1 MSDIFREV
9 DEDVRRD
16 SAAALWQKY
25 SIVVYGFAF
34 LIVALTAA
42 YRGYEYWHTKQ
53 AETAGAQFEAA
64 VDLAQSGKVDEAKAA
79 LEKLRAE
86 GPMGYALLSRF
97 QIAALTAKTDAVAG
111 AKAYDAIADDTSVE
125 ATMRDTARLQSA
137 LLNVDSLS
145 TNDLQSRLAPLTI
158 GTNPFRNSAREL
170 LGLSA
175 LKANDFDNAGRWFDA
190 IVTDAGA
197 PQGIRARADAFLG
210 LVKSAKP
217 VPKPAG

>member
-25 SIVVYGFAF
+25 SIVVYGLAF
-34 LIVALTAA
+34 LIVAMTAS
-42 YRGYEYWHTKQ
+42 YRGYEYLRIQK
-53 AETAGAQFEAA
+53 AETSGAQFEAA
-64 VDLAQSGKVDEAKAA
+64 LELVQAGKSDEAKIA
-79 LEKLRAE
+79 LEKLRSE

-97 QIAALTAKTDAVAG
+97 QLAALLAKTDAASG
-111 AKAYDAIADDTSVE
+111 AKAYDVLADDTSLD
-125 ATMRDTARLQSA
+125 ATFRDTARLQSA
-137 LLNVDSLS
+137 LLSVDGLS
-145 TNDLQSRLAPLTI
+145 AADLQTRLAPLTV

-175 LKANDFDNAGRWFDA
+175 LKGLDYDNAGRWFDA
-190 IVTDAGA
+190 IVTDSAA
-197 PQGIRARADAFLG
+197 PQGIRSRADAFLG
-210 LVKSAKP
+210 LVKAAKP